1 MAEVTMAV
9 AAKSDVGRAR
19 TMNEDA
25 FSVADLESGTE
36 VHFVDGVQSFDL
48 NECGVLLALSDGM
61 GGHAAG
67 EVASALVLESLRT
80 AMAAPRGD
88 GAIEHKIEAAVKGA
102 NAKVLEAAKSDGKS
116 GMGATL
122 TALAVHAREAYI
134 VEVGD
139 SRAYI
144 LRNGRLR
151 QITRDQSLVQFMVDS
166 GVMTPEDARTS
177 NRKNVI
183 LQAMGLGDD
192 VRAAIGRLSLRR
204 RDRFLV
210 CSDGIS
216 NSMSD
221 DELRDMLADHDPVA
235 ACARMIDL
243 ANERGGKDNLTAIV
257 AHVSGSGLDLPAPS
271 ESVTSTMAVL
281 QEFEPLPGRMPPGV
295 VPVPK
300 PAPPPT
306 AEVPVSAAIQPA
318 AVAPEVAALEPDSA
332 PADQAAS
339 RRWVLWFG
347 VAVAV
352 TLAAWFLGG
361 LLHK

>member
-9 AAKSDVGRAR
+9 AARSDVGRAR

-25 FSVADLESGTE
+25 FSVADLETGAEVQFDSGA
-36 VHFVDGVQSFDL
+36 HAFDL
-48 NECGVLLALSDGM
+48 SERGVLLALSDGM
-61 GGHAAG
+61 GGHSAG
-67 EVASALVLESLRT
+67 EVASALVLESLRL
-80 AMAAPRGD
+80 AMAAPQGD
-88 GAIEHKIEAAVKGA
+88 GAIEHKIEAAVRGA
-102 NAKVLEAAKSDGKS
+102 NTKVHEAAQTDGKR

-139 SRAYI
+139 SRAYL

-221 DELRDMLADHDPVA
+221 DELRSLLADHDPET
-235 ACARMIDL
+235 ACTKMIDL

-257 AHVSGSGLDLPAPS
+257 AHVAGLGLDLPAQS
-271 ESVTSTMAVL
+271 ESVTSTIEVL
-281 QEFEPLPGRMPPGV
+281 QEYQPLPGGPPAV
-295 VPVPK
+295 AAPR
-300 PAPPPT
+300 PAPKLEAAAAPAAPIVAEPAAMAAEPAVVEPP
-306 AEVPVSAAIQPA
+306 APAHLARWAIVAAAI
-318 AVAPEVAALEPDSA
+318 
-332 PADQAAS
+332 
-339 RRWVLWFG
+339 
-347 VAVAV
+347 VAV
-352 TLAAWFLGG
+352 TVAAWVAGG